1 MECGPVS
8 DNCSLSSAVI
18 GYHNGSGS
26 SSSNSNNSSS

>member
-18 GYHNGSGS
+18 GYHNGS
-26 SSSNSNNSSS
+26 SNSNNS

>member
-18 GYHNGSGS
+18 GYHNGNG
-26 SSSNSNNSSS
+26 NSNNS